1 MSVSQVT
8 AGRPRD
14 PRIEEAVLE
23 ATRRLLAEQGYD
35 AVSVESI
42 AREAGVSRPAIYRR
56 WPTKAHVVFDAAFP
70 VPDDA
75 AVLPRT
81 GDVETDLRRMVRGA
95 FLLWSQ
101 PVQAAA
107 SAGIVAEWRTHP
119 ELRER
124 MQSRLDDAARAE
136 FRDLVRDGIGQGR
149 LRAGVDADALFD
161 LIAAYTFYAVQ
172 VRAHTDVAVV
182 EDDLLGVVLDGV
194 RAGRE
199 TPTGGSE
206 PSPKEN
212 Q

>member
-1 MSVSQVT
+1 MNVTQVT

-14 PRIEEAVLE
+14 PRIEESVLD

-35 AVSVESI
+35 GVSVESI

-70 VPDDA
+70 VPDHA

-81 GDVETDLRRMVRGA
+81 GDVEADLRQMVRGA
-95 FLLWSQ
+95 FALWSQ

-107 SAGIVAEWRTHP
+107 SAGIIAEWRTHP

-124 MQSRLDDAARAE
+124 MESRLDDAARTE
-136 FRDLVRDGIGQGR
+136 FRDLVRDGIAQGR
-149 LRAGVDADALFD
+149 LRADVDADALFD
-161 LIAAYTFYAVQ
+161 LIAAHTFYAVQ

-182 EDDLLGVVLDGV
+182 ETDLLDVVLDGI
-194 RAGRE
+194 RARDDQPE
-199 TPTGGSE
+199 
-206 PSPKEN
+206 
-212 Q
+212 